1 MNVGVGWVTHEV
13 MRALVPAVAAALL
26 STSAVAASQG
36 DWFASLY
43 TGEGVELRN
52 DERLFALFAIFNA
65 MGFDQGPVTRK
76 DPIPKVVY
84 HPVRQAVRG
93 RVIGGDPE
101 VRKAADAFFESH
113 QVSLR
118 RYLAYVVAT
127 AQPPFNAGPKSK
139 DLQDLKGLEAVLQ
152 KAWTGWKLDELMG
165 QVQGDYRK
173 ALKAYLPVL
182 DGPLL
187 KARATLKTP
196 ENQEALLVVNLL
208 DAQDT
213 VRAVAGESG
222 EAYLIVGPSEK
233 PNVEGLV
240 REFAR
245 LSIEP
250 TVAKK
255 VSGWAGGAV
264 VLREAQLAGASEQN
278 VQDYATALFT
288 LAVAMKAMDAN
299 DAAWDAAANRG
310 YFGLKAVARMFE
322 DGKPLDGWVI
332 DALQKVEASRPGPK
346 K

>member
-1 MNVGVGWVTHEV
+1 
-13 MRALVPAVAAALL
+13 MRAFVPALAAVLL
-26 STSAVAASQG
+26 STPALAASQG

-52 DERLFALFAIFNA
+52 DERIFALFAIFNA

-101 VRKAADAFFESH
+101 VRKAADAFFEAH
-113 QVSLR
+113 QVPLR
-118 RYLAYVVAT
+118 RYLSYVVGS
-127 AQPPFNAGPKSK
+127 AQPPFAAGAKAK

-165 QVQGDYRK
+165 QVQADYRK
-173 ALKAYLPVL
+173 SLKAYLPVL
-182 DGPLL
+182 DGPLT
-187 KARATLKTP
+187 KARATLKSADT
-196 ENQEALLVVNLL
+196 QEVLLVVNLL

-213 VRAVAGESG
+213 VRAVAGENG
-222 EAYLIVGPSEK
+222 EAFLIVGPSEK

-250 TVAKK
+250 AVAKK
-255 VSGWAGGAV
+255 IGTWAGGAQ
-264 VLREAQLAGASEQN
+264 VLREAQLAGANEQN
-278 VQDYATALFT
+278 VQDYATAILT
-288 LAVAMKAMDAN
+288 MAVAMRAMDAN
-299 DAAWDAAANRG
+299 DAAWDAAAAKG
-310 YFGLKAVARMFE
+310 YFGLKSVAKMFD
-322 DGKPLDGWVI
+322 DGKPVEGWLLD
-332 DALQKVEASRPGPK
+332 AMQKVETSRPGPK

>member
-1 MNVGVGWVTHEV
+1 
-13 MRALVPAVAAALL
+13 MRALVPALCAVLL
-26 STSAVAASQG
+26 STPALAASQG

-52 DERLFALFAIFNA
+52 DERIFALFAIFNA

-113 QVSLR
+113 QVPLR
-118 RYLAYVVAT
+118 RYLSYVVGT
-127 AQPPFNAGPKSK
+127 AQPPFAAGSK
-139 DLQDLKGLEAVLQ
+139 TKELQDLKGLEAVLQ

-182 DGPLL
+182 DGPLT
-187 KARATLKTP
+187 KARATLKVP
-196 ENQEALLVVNLL
+196 EAQEALLVVNLL

-213 VRAVAGESG
+213 VRAVQGDSG
-222 EAYLIVGPSEK
+222 EAFMIVGPSDK

-250 TVAKK
+250 VVTKK
-255 VSGWAGGAV
+255 IAGWAGGAQ
-264 VLREAQLAGASEQN
+264 VLREAQLAGANEQT
-278 VQDYATALFT
+278 VQDYATAVLT
-288 LAVAMKAMDAN
+288 MAVALKAMDAN
-299 DAAWDAAANRG
+299 DATWEAAQNRG
-310 YFGLKAVARMFE
+310 YFGLKAVAKMFE
-322 DGKPLDGWVI
+322 DGKPLDGWVL
-332 DALQKVEASRPGPK
+332 DAMQRVETSRPARK
-346 K
+346 